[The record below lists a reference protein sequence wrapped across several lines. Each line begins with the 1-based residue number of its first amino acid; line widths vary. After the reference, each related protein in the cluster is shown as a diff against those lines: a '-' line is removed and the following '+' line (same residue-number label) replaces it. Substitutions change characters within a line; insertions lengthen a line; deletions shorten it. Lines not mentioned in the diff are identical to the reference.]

1 MKNSH
6 TSSLSHEAKEQRRFK
21 AGRMFK
27 EGIHQAEVARRLRV
41 TPASVNGWNHAWK
54 DKGMQGLKS
63 KGHTGFPSQMTERDR
78 VKLKGAI
85 IKGATKYGYETD
97 MWTLERI
104 SAVMRKITK
113 KSFGTTWTWHIVTQ
127 LGFTCQKPERKSKER
142 DETAIRRWREVTF
155 PRLKKMG
162 AETSV
167 FTGVSR

>member
-6 TSSLSHEAKEQRRFK
+6 TSSLSREAKERRRLT
-21 AGRMFK
+21 AGRMFT
-27 EGIHQAEVARRLRV
+27 EGIHQAGVARRLRV
-41 TPASVNGWNHAWK
+41 TPAAVNGWYHAWK
-54 DKGMQGLKS
+54 DKGIRGLKS
-63 KGHTGFPSQMTERDR
+63 KGQTGFPSLLTERDR
-78 VKLKGAI
+78 AKLKNAI

-97 MWTLERI
+97 LWTLERI

-113 KSFGTTWTWHIVTQ
+113 KSFGATWTWHIVTQ

-162 AETSV
+162 SNTPIFA
-167 FTGVSR
+167 GVSR